1 MRPQYD
7 KFCYLL
13 EAHDSQVLT
22 ELLHGAKK
30 VWGDAAYAGQGEV
43 IRLMCTRAS
52 AVCHLCLGEPVHR
65 QVASAARGL
74 THRITRGKPFKK
86 AHPRIEQPQS
96 YTSYNDSFN
105 APPSASDR
113 SDVS

>member
-1 MRPQYD
+1 MARR
-7 KFCYLL
+7 L
-13 EAHDSQVLT
+13 
-22 ELLHGAKK
+22 K

-43 IRLMCTRAS
+43 IRLMCTRAL

-96 YTSYNDSFN
+96 YTFYNDSFN
-105 APPSASDR
+105 APRAASDR

>member
-1 MRPQYD
+1 MARRL
-7 KFCYLL
+7 K
-13 EAHDSQVLT
+13 VL
-22 ELLHGAKK
+22 
-30 VWGDAAYAGQGEV
+30 GDAAYAGQGEV

-74 THRITRGKPFKK
+74 THRIARGKPFKK

-96 YTSYNDSFN
+96 YTCYDDSFYDTT
-105 APPSASDR
+105 SSQ
-113 SDVS
+113 